1 MQYLPGATSMYIM
14 QANNVWNQATASDWP
29 GPCVL
34 PMRVYIEA
42 RGAAPARL
50 FSTFV
55 KEIENGKW
63 TIENDEVYD
72 LSGRKVAN
80 GQWSMFN
87 VQLKKGIY
95 VVNGKKVVK

>member
-1 MQYLPGATSMYIM
+1 
-14 QANNVWNQATASDWP
+14 
-29 GPCVL
+29 
-34 PMRVYIEA
+34 MRVYIEA
-42 RGAAPARL
+42 SGAAPARL

-63 TIENDEVYD
+63 TMDNDVYD

>member
-1 MQYLPGATSMYIM
+1 MQYLTGTTSMYIM

-42 RGAAPARL
+42 GGAAPARL

-63 TIENDEVYD
+63 IMDNDEVYD
-72 LSGRKVAN
+72 LLGRRVDSSIFDSQSSIKR
-80 GQWSMFN
+80 
-87 VQLKKGIY
+87 KGIY
-95 VVNGKKVVK
+95 VINGKKVAK

>member
-1 MQYLPGATSMYIM
+1 M

-34 PMRVYIEA
+34 PMRVCIEA
-42 RGAAPARL
+42 SGAAPARL
-50 FSTFV
+50 FSTF
-55 KEIENGKW
+55 IGNLDAMDNGKW
-63 TIENDEVYD
+63 TMDNDVYD

-95 VVNGKKVVK
+95 IVNGKKVVK